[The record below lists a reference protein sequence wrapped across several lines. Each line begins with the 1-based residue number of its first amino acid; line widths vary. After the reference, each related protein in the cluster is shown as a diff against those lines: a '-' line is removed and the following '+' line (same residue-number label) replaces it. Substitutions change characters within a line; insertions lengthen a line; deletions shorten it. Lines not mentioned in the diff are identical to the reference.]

1 MSHKLA
7 YRTHELL
14 LIQTLSEDVSSS
26 QAHAQSDL
34 RSHGALRAGRIRGAG
49 LDVFY
54 NEPLPAESPLWKLD
68 NVLMSAHTA
77 DRTKEFQ
84 FESMQLF
91 CTLAREYVEAG
102 ELSDKNVVDKRQG
115 Y

>member
-1 MSHKLA
+1 
-7 YRTHELL
+7 
-14 LIQTLSEDVSSS
+14 
-26 QAHAQSDL
+26 
-34 RSHGALRAGRIRGAG
+34 
-49 LDVFY
+49 VFY
-54 NEPLPAESPLWKLD
+54 EEPLPSSSPLWGLD

-91 CTLAREYVEAG
+91 CDIMRKYVETG
-102 ELSDKNVVDKRQG
+102 DLTNVVDKTRG

>member
-1 MSHKLA
+1 M
-7 YRTHELL
+7 
-14 LIQTLSEDVSSS
+14 
-26 QAHAQSDL
+26 
-34 RSHGALRAGRIRGAG
+34 
-49 LDVFY
+49 FY
-54 NEPLPAESPLWKLD
+54 TEPLPAESPLWKLD

-91 CTLAREYVEAG
+91 CELVQEYAQNGKV
-102 ELSDKNVVDKRQG
+102 SDKNIVDKRQG